1 VGVKGRKLKCYTADF
16 KISAVE
22 EVLISHMGQRETARK
37 YGVTH
42 KMIQTWIRTYLEKGK
57 DYFSSSSKNTTH
69 NDIVQMPIALQSD
82 NEPTHVETRKSRT
95 KKVDESSLSDEVRD
109 ELHALRMENDYL
121 KKLNALVR
129 KREKSPTR
137 IKLK

>member
-1 VGVKGRKLKCYTADF
+1 MGVKGRKLKQYSGDF

-22 EVLISHMGQRETARK
+22 EVLVNHLGQRETARK

-42 KMIQTWIRTYLEKGK
+42 KMIQSWIHLYLEKGK
-57 DYFSSSSKNTTH
+57 DYLITGAKNNQNT
-69 NDIVQMPIALQSD
+69 I
-82 NEPTHVETRKSRT
+82 NEPSVILTIDHSTPVTTRQPRNSKL
-95 KKVDESSLSDEVRD
+95 DESSLPNEVRD
-109 ELHALRMENDYL
+109 ELNVLRMENAYL

-129 KREKSPTR
+129 KKEKSPIR